1 MDPKLLALQLF
12 DKVILVGFAGWLVMA
27 GVGMLQQP
35 SELDLKDQLTKDLAE
50 IDAYMKGTK
59 VTVSTDPG
67 WRKALEGQL
76 KADTVAAAVTG
87 PGWVLDKRPGF
98 LYQVYVKVETYK
110 CAHFP
115 VTDVNADGAQR
126 GQVTVRW
133 RSAANEYVIAS
144 FEVHRRRGAEGPWTT
159 VATVGPG
166 SVEYV
171 DTGVSARSE
180 YFYKI
185 VSVAEPD
192 RESPVVQRYDLKLK
206 DDEARMESSE
216 TGPIKTQRDVFVLP
230 ITVTV
235 VEEADIIANPNAK
248 ESAYV
253 RVYKWDP
260 ESTSFKEATFTVQQ
274 GQPIGEKKKLRGGKE
289 FDFTTGAVLDDTSY
303 ENRPH
308 PTIPN
313 HTERAQT
320 IRIRFADGSTED
332 SNDKEK
338 PAELGGAPN

>member
-12 DKVILVGFAGWLVMA
+12 DKVILVGFAGWLVMS

-35 SELDLKDQLTKDLAE
+35 EELSLKDDLTKNLTE
-50 IDAYMKGTK
+50 IGAHMKGTT
-59 VTVSTDPG
+59 VTVVADPG
-67 WRKALEGQL
+67 WRNELESQL
-76 KADTVAAAVTG
+76 KAETVPAAAPG
-87 PGWVLDKRPGF
+87 PGWVVEKRPGF
-98 LYQVYVKVETYK
+98 LYQHYVKVENYK
-110 CAHFP
+110 CIHLP
-115 VTDVNADGAQR
+115 PSDVNADGAVR

-133 RSAANEYVIAS
+133 RLAANEYVIAS
-144 FEVHRRRGAEGPWTT
+144 YEVHRRRGAEGPWTT
-159 VATVGPG
+159 VATMGPG

-171 DTGVSARSE
+171 DTGVAARSE

-192 RESPVVQRYDLKLK
+192 REAPVVQRYDLKLK
-206 DDEARMESSE
+206 DEETRMESSE
-216 TGPIKTQRDVFVLP
+216 TGPIKTQADVFVLP
-230 ITVTV
+230 VTVTV

-253 RVYKWDP
+253 RVHKWDP
-260 ESTSFKEATFTVQQ
+260 ESSSFKDATFTVKV
-274 GQPIGEKKKLRGGKE
+274 GDPIGEKKKLRGGKE

-313 HTERAQT
+313 HTERAQV
-320 IRIRFADGSTED
+320 IRIRFADGSTAD
-332 SNDKEK
+332 FNDKDK
-338 PAELGGAPN
+338 PAELGGGS